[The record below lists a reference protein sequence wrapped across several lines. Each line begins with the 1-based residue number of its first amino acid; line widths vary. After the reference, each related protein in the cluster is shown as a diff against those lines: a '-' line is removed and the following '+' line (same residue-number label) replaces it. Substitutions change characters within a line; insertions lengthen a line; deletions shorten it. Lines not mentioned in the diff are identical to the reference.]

1 MSMKSPYLLHV
12 SGLYYL
18 WCLNYGKKYLAW
30 TSCAFITS
38 VCIFSEVRRESSKRR
53 IRAEKS
59 DFWKSISKAAAQ
71 GDLNQFYPPCIVN
84 AGSDVLDG

>member
-1 MSMKSPYLLHV
+1 MKVVGYVIAYNILRGGGSQKNTDLTTNLTHMLI
-12 SGLYYL
+12 S
-18 WCLNYGKKYLAW
+18 N
-30 TSCAFITS
+30 
-38 VCIFSEVRRESSKRR
+38 FSSIIA

-71 GDLNQFYPPCIVN
+71 GDLNRFYPPCIVN